1 MAMARQRYDVRTHD
15 AKGARMSEAD
25 TPPAGSPEEAPKN
38 EPMKVVLSGVE
49 ISEDTRSLNV
59 AITDIDMPFLSMVG
73 FMVKWAFATIP
84 AIIIIYLLVT
94 VVGAV
99 FGGIFGGL
107 MMGR

>member
-1 MAMARQRYDVRTHD
+1 MNEEQTMAASGV
-15 AKGARMSEAD
+15 
-25 TPPAGSPEEAPKN
+25 PEHETA
-38 EPMKVVLSGVE
+38 KVVLSGVSVDE
-49 ISEDTRSLNV
+49 ETRSLNV
-59 AITDIDMPFLSMVG
+59 AITDIDMPFMSMVG

-107 MMGR
+107 MIGR